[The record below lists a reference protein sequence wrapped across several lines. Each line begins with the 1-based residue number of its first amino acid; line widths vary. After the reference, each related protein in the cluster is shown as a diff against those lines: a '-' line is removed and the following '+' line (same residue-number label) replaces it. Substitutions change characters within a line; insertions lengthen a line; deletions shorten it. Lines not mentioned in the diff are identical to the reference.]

1 MSVNEID
8 HESEEPNGRG
18 QQLETIKNQIE
29 EDGGLATK
37 IIESLP
43 IGVCLMDEEGYF
55 KKVNETYCKLYGY
68 QKEEMLGQHFTLVV
82 PDRYKSKMDLLHRE
96 FIENHY
102 EMKGEWVVQ
111 RKDGQE
117 FTILVNTAHIQDG
130 ATHAR
135 HNMTFAVDISEIKD
149 STQQLESTIEV
160 LNKKLDAQELASY
173 ISNHDIRNNLTSIV
187 QIADIL
193 KDTNPTEEQKKWI
206 DVLHDLGQRTLYMLK
221 MSADYLKMERG
232 KYTPNIQKFD
242 LLQMLSEQTSA
253 LSRIGRNKRI
263 SIYISLNDQPVR
275 DESEQLFIY
284 ADELYLERML
294 NNLILNAIE
303 ASPPDES
310 VKVDVQQTEEIQV
323 IIQNKGAV
331 PEEIRDHFFDKFA
344 TSDKRDGTGLGTYI
358 AKLVVELH
366 KGKID
371 YSTSEEE
378 GTTVRISLPA
388 KVKGN

>member
-1 MSVNEID
+1 MSVSEND
-8 HESEEPNGRG
+8 HQSKMPNGRG

-68 QKEEMLGQHFTLVV
+68 QKEEMLGQHFSLIV
-82 PDRYKSKMDLLHRE
+82 PDRYKKKMDLLHRE
-96 FIENHY
+96 FVQNKY
-102 EMKGEWVVQ
+102 ELKGEWIVQ
-111 RKDGQE
+111 KKDGKE
-117 FTILVNTAHIQDG
+117 FTILVNTAHVHDG
-130 ATHAR
+130 VSHAK
-135 HNMTFAVDISEIKD
+135 HNMSFAVDISEIKD

-193 KDTNPTEEQKKWI
+193 KDTHPTEEQKKWI
-206 DVLHDLGQRTLYMLK
+206 DLLHDLGQRTLHMLK

-232 KYTPNIQKFD
+232 KYMPVIQEFD
-242 LLQMLSEQTSA
+242 LLQMLREQTSA
-253 LSRIGRNKRI
+253 LNRIGRNKKI
-263 SIYISLNDQPVR
+263 NIDISLDG
-275 DESEQLFIY
+275 QLIEDDHMQLY
-284 ADELYLERML
+284 VHADEPYIERMF

-303 ASPPDES
+303 ASPPHES
-310 VKVDVQQTEEIQV
+310 VSIDIQQSENILINIHNQ
-323 IIQNKGAV
+323 GAV

-358 AKLVVELH
+358 AKLVAELH

-371 YSTSEEE
+371 YETSEEE
-378 GTTVRISLPA
+378 GTTVKIMLP
-388 KVKGN
+388 VK